1 MISIRSWILEFELK
15 DIVHCESIYLGN
27 NTYKG
32 SLQNTRHRP
41 LKSTKL
47 VIENL
52 CFRWYSLNAVVE
64 IAVLVSHLFAI
75 HRAVADRKS
84 KYAIILEDDFV
95 PPFHFN
101 MSSLEEAAPKG
112 FAMIQ
117 LITSYRPVLLAN
129 INEYIP
135 KGILFRRREPKT
147 WCMGAYIIDT
157 DRFRPFINSVL
168 QVKDE
173 RSVPVLN
180 LFILH
185 QCDFSSSFVFPTICS
200 PYDFAADF
208 TLYHVFHNDT
218 YLSTYPFA
226 ESINTKLKNG
236 SASGVQGKTLVDG
249 KNIRTLLIANKYL
262 NQMKQRKVKKP
273 YFAY

>member
-1 MISIRSWILEFELK
+1 M
-15 DIVHCESIYLGN
+15 
-27 NTYKG
+27 
-32 SLQNTRHRP
+32 
-41 LKSTKL
+41 
-47 VIENL
+47 IENL
-52 CFRWYSLNAVVE
+52 CFRVRPQNAVVE

-135 KGILFRRREPKT
+135 KGILFRRREPNT

-218 YLSTYPFA
+218 YLSTHPFA
-226 ESINTKLKNG
+226 ESINTKLNNG
-236 SASGVQGKTLVDG
+236 STSGVGAGRKKQGDKNNLRTLVISNEHLD
-249 KNIRTLLIANKYL
+249 
-262 NQMKQRKVKKP
+262 QMKQGKMKVP
-273 YFAY
+273 YFAYQQHYFDSRSGNISHFK